1 VSSEQPPGWYP
12 DPGGQRI
19 LHWWDGQRWTGDM
32 RPPAG
37 EGGPLFY
44 RPRQSTFTP
53 AQQQPTYP
61 QQPAYPGAP
70 PQHHQQPAPDW
81 RPNSQQPL
89 RGPLEL
95 QDEYQPP
102 PGQPPYPPQWQPYAP
117 PPQAPPPRRKRHLL
131 RNINAGLGA
140 LIVLLVVIILATNKS
155 NTPAAATSL
164 SSPGPSPTN
173 SIVSTPAP
181 TPTLTLTTAPPTLPA
196 TTAPAAPPV
205 TAAAPP
211 AAACSPRTSSGN
223 CYKPGEFCP
232 KSDHD
237 ASGVAGDGEN
247 ITCENNDGWRWEPA

>member
-12 DPGGQRI
+12 DPSRQRV
-19 LHWWDGQRWTGDM
+19 LHWWDGQRWTGDT

-44 RPRQSTFTP
+44 QSR
-53 AQQQPTYP
+53 QQPDPGSHPYN
-61 QQPAYPGAP
+61 QQPP
-70 PQHHQQPAPDW
+70 
-81 RPNSQQPL
+81 
-89 RGPLEL
+89 RGPQKPEG
-95 QDEYQPP
+95 QYQPP
-102 PGQPPYPPQWQPYAP
+102 GQPYPPQWQPYAPPPQAP

-140 LIVLLVVIILATNKS
+140 LIVLLVVIIVATNKS

-173 SIVSTPAP
+173 SVVSTPAP
-181 TPTLTLTTAPPTLPA
+181 KPTLTLTTAPPTLPA
-196 TTAPAAPPV
+196 TAPAAPPVAPAAPPV

-211 AAACSPRTSSGN
+211 AAACSPQTSSGN